1 MSFREGTEKGKKA
14 RVRLRRQ
21 FLSGATSLR
30 IQQSLL
36 APRRQGR
43 FAGEASTSQAAISE
57 ERRLC
62 SQAKLLLPFDENE
75 ALSFFL
81 LFLLLSSPPSSCID
95 SCGLF
100 VLV

>member
-14 RVRLRRQ
+14 RFRLRTQ

-43 FAGEASTSQAAISE
+43 FAGEASTSQAAMSE
-57 ERRLC
+57 ERRLY

-81 LFLLLSSPPSSCID
+81 LFLPLSSPPSSCID